1 MKTLGLLR
9 LLGAMLLPCLLSTS
23 ALAAGWTSQARDAVV
38 RFLKAHPSLEGR
50 DYSVQWTEPRNDLPM
65 CEKQPRVSLQNR
77 DRAWGKLFL
86 TLNCEEGRP
95 WVRPVSVY
103 VMVKGRY
110 LVANQALRKGQA
122 LTVADLQWAEG
133 DLTKMGDTLLEDL
146 EQTKNMEL
154 VRPIQAQTP
163 LRLNDLKPIAVIK
176 SGDQVRV
183 TLLGKGFAID
193 ASGQAMSE
201 AALGS
206 SVKVRI
212 SDGKIVQ
219 GTAVSQGAVEVL
231 ID

>member
-1 MKTLGLLR
+1 MKAKYLHFVLGLI
-9 LLGAMLLPCLLSTS
+9 LPFLTLHS
-23 ALAAGWTSQARDAVV
+23 AVAAWPPQAREAVN
-38 RFLKAHPSLEGR
+38 RFLTSHPSLEGR
-50 DYSVQWTEPRNDLPM
+50 EFSIQWTEPRTPLPH
-65 CEKQPRVSLQNR
+65 CEKAPKVSLQSR
-77 DRAWGKLFL
+77 DRAWGKIFL
-86 TLNCEEGRP
+86 SLQCDEGRP

-103 VMVKGRY
+103 VAVKGRY

-122 LTVADLQWAEG
+122 LSAADFQWAEG
-133 DLTKMGDTLLEDL
+133 DLTKLGDSLLEDP
-146 EQTKNMEL
+146 EQIKNMEL
-154 VRPIQAQTP
+154 ARPLQPGTP

-193 ASGQAMSE
+193 TTGQAMSD
-201 AALGS
+201 AAMGG

-219 GTAVSQGAVEVL
+219 GAAVSQGAVEVL

>member
-1 MKTLGLLR
+1 MNTTGLLR
-9 LLGAMLLPCLLSTS
+9 LLGFILLPWLLSTS
-23 ALAAGWTSQARDAVV
+23 AFAAGWTPQARDAVV
-38 RFLKAHPSLEGR
+38 RFLKVHPSLEGR
-50 DYSVQWTEPRNDLPM
+50 DYSVQWTEPRNTLPT
-65 CEKQPRVSLQNR
+65 CDKLPRVNLQNR
-77 DRAWGKLFL
+77 DRAWGKVFL

-122 LTVADLQWAEG
+122 LNMADLQWAEG
-133 DLTKMGDTLLEDL
+133 DLTKMGDTLLEDP
-146 EQTKNMEL
+146 EQIKNMEL
-154 VRPIQAQTP
+154 ARPIQAGTP

-193 ASGQAMSE
+193 TSGQAMSE

-219 GTAVSQGAVEVL
+219 GTAVSQGAVDVL

>member
-183 TLLGKGFAID
+183 AILGRGFAID
-193 ASGQAMSE
+193 ASGQALAD
-201 AALGS
+201 AALGA

-212 SDGKIVQ
+212 SDGKIIQ
-219 GTAVSQGAVEVL
+219 GTAVSLGAVEVL
-231 ID
+231 IY

>member
-1 MKTLGLLR
+1 MNTTGLLR
-9 LLGAMLLPCLLSTS
+9 LLGFILLPWLLSTS
-23 ALAAGWTSQARDAVV
+23 AFAAGWTPQARDAVV
-38 RFLKAHPSLEGR
+38 RFLKVHPSLEGR
-50 DYSVQWTEPRNDLPM
+50 DYSVQWTEPRNTLPT
-65 CEKQPRVSLQNR
+65 CDKLPRVNLQNR
-77 DRAWGKLFL
+77 DRAWGKVFL

-122 LTVADLQWAEG
+122 LNMADLQWAEG
-133 DLTKMGDTLLEDL
+133 DLTKMGDTLLEDP
-146 EQTKNMEL
+146 EQIKNMEL
-154 VRPIQAQTP
+154 ARPIQAGTP

-193 ASGQAMSE
+193 TSGQAMSQ

>member
-1 MKTLGLLR
+1 MNSLALLR
-9 LLGAMLLPCLLSTS
+9 LVGALLMPLVIST
-23 ALAAGWTSQARDAVV
+23 AAMAGWTPQARDAVV
-38 RFLKAHPSLEGR
+38 KFLKAHPSLEGR
-50 DYSVQWTEPRNDLPM
+50 DYSVQWTEPRNDLPQ
-65 CEKQPRVSLQNR
+65 CDKAPRVNLQSR
-77 DRAWGKLFL
+77 DRAWGKIFL

-95 WVRPVSVY
+95 WARPVSIY
-103 VMVKGRY
+103 VTVKGRY

-122 LTVADLQWAEG
+122 LNVADLQWAEG
-133 DLTKMGDTLLEDL
+133 DLTKMGDTLLEDA
-146 EQTKNMEL
+146 EQVKNMEL
-154 VRPIQAQTP
+154 VRPIQAGTP

-193 ASGQAMSE
+193 TSGQAMSD

>member
-1 MKTLGLLR
+1 MNCTASLR
-9 LLGAMLLPCLLSTS
+9 WLGALLVPLLVS
-23 ALAAGWTSQARDAVV
+23 AQALAGWTPQARDAVG

-50 DYSVQWTEPRNDLPM
+50 DYSVQWTQPRNELPP
-65 CEKQPRVSLQNR
+65 CDKTPRVNMQNR

-86 TLNCEEGRP
+86 TLSCEEGRP
-95 WVRPVSVY
+95 WTRPVSIY
-103 VMVKGRY
+103 VSVKGRY
-110 LVANQALRKGQA
+110 LMVNQALRKGQA
-122 LTVADLQWAEG
+122 LNVADLQWAEG
-133 DLTKMGDTLLEDL
+133 DLTKMGDNLLEDA
-146 EQTKNMEL
+146 EQIKNMEV
-154 VRPIQAQTP
+154 VRPIQAGTP

-193 ASGQAMSE
+193 TSGQAMSD

>member
-1 MKTLGLLR
+1 M
-9 LLGAMLLPCLLSTS
+9 
-23 ALAAGWTSQARDAVV
+23 
-38 RFLKAHPSLEGR
+38 
-50 DYSVQWTEPRNDLPM
+50 
-65 CEKQPRVSLQNR
+65 QNR

-86 TLNCEEGRP
+86 TLSCEEGRP
-95 WVRPVSVY
+95 WTRPVSIY
-103 VMVKGRY
+103 VSVKGRY
-110 LVANQALRKGQA
+110 LMVNQALRKGQA
-122 LTVADLQWAEG
+122 LNVADLQWAEG
-133 DLTKMGDTLLEDL
+133 DLTKMGDNLLEDA
-146 EQTKNMEL
+146 EQIKNMEV
-154 VRPIQAQTP
+154 VRPIQAGTP

-193 ASGQAMSE
+193 ATGQALSD

-219 GTAVSQGAVEVL
+219 GIAVSQGAVEVL